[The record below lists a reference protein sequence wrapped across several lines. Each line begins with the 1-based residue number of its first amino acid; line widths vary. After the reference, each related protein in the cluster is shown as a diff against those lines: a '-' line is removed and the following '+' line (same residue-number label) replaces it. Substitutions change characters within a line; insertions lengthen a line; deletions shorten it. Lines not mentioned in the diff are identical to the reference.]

1 MSGPGK
7 TARAMQCRLKRW
19 PGQLRR
25 SLEFFTQIEE
35 MHKLA
40 IDQDIPNSAELA
52 LDAGYSDQS
61 HMGRMLRKATG
72 FHLYVWMNEFNPMKH
87 FGAIVCSVSVSS
99 IISRKAA

>member
-7 TARAMQCRLKRW
+7 TARAMQRRLKRW
-19 PGQLRR
+19 SGQSRR
-25 SLEFFTQIEE
+25 SLEFFAQIEE

-40 IDQDIPNSAELA
+40 IYQDTPKPAELA

-72 FHLYVWMNEFNPMKH
+72 FSPVRLNERVQSEEAFWCYRLLGER
-87 FGAIVCSVSVSS
+87 F
-99 IISRKAA
+99 